1 MFLEED
7 KKFKII
13 LASGSPRRVKILQLL
28 KIDFEVIPPSD
39 FQEAVYE
46 NPYEMAIINS
56 IKKSKNVADYVRINK
71 SNLMNEGNSI
81 GFFVCGLDTIVLLNN
96 KIFLKPKSI
105 EEARGFLNELSGN
118 THKVITGI
126 SLMNFLDN
134 KLVSDYEET
143 KVTFR
148 RLSINDIESYL
159 EKENL
164 SVLDKAGAYNIE
176 GYGAVLVKKING
188 CFYNVMGLPIFKF
201 IQLLKSFNLK
211 LQDFQK

>member
-1 MFLEED
+1 
-7 KKFKII
+7 
-13 LASGSPRRVKILQLL
+13 
-28 KIDFEVIPPSD
+28 
-39 FQEAVYE
+39 
-46 NPYEMAIINS
+46 
-56 IKKSKNVADYVRINK
+56 
-71 SNLMNEGNSI
+71 
-81 GFFVCGLDTIVLLNN
+81 
-96 KIFLKPKSI
+96 
-105 EEARGFLNELSGN
+105 
-118 THKVITGI
+118 
-126 SLMNFLDN
+126 MNFLDN

-164 SVLDKAGAYNIE
+164 SVLDKAVAYNIE
-176 GYGAVLVKKING
+176 CYGAVLVKKING

>member
-13 LASGSPRRVKILQLL
+13 LASSSPRRVKILQLL
-28 KIDFEVIPPSD
+28 KVDFEAMPPFD
-39 FQEAVYE
+39 FQEAVYK
-46 NPYEMAIINS
+46 NPYEMAVINS
-56 IKKSKNVADYVRINK
+56 IKKSENVADYVKINK
-71 SNLMNEGNSI
+71 LNLVNKSRGI
-81 GFFVCGLDTIVLLNN
+81 DFFVCGFDTIVLLDN
-96 KIFLKPKSI
+96 KVFLKPKSI

-126 SLMNFLDN
+126 SLMNFSDN
-134 KLVSDYEET
+134 KIVSDYEET

-148 RLSINDIESYL
+148 KLHTNDIESYL
-159 EKENL
+159 EKEGL
-164 SVLDKAGAYNIE
+164 SVLDKAGAYNID
-176 GYGAVLVKKING
+176 GYGAILVRKING

-201 IQLLKSFNLK
+201 LQLLKSFNLK